1 MRESEKERGRQFV
14 GNDSSEYS
22 QNDHADVTTSTA
34 AVKDRGERERERER
48 ARERERERER
58 EESSLGTIP

>member
-1 MRESEKERGRQFV
+1 MRESEKERGRPFV

-34 AVKDRGERERERER
+34 AVKDRGERERSEVD
-48 ARERERERER
+48 
-58 EESSLGTIP
+58 P